1 MLNMAIL
8 SDLIAVVDDADK
20 LVIKVRVGHDGDPMA
35 VIPACTVGVTVDPL
49 QKPLMCLVGGG
60 GFVSTETDI
69 FVRSFDAKFNL
80 SN

>member
-1 MLNMAIL
+1 MAIL
-8 SDLIAVVDDADK
+8 SDIKTVVDDADK
-20 LVIKVRVGHDGDPMA
+20 LVIEVGAGHDGDPMA

-49 QKPLMCLVGGG
+49 QKPLMGLVGGG

-69 FVRSFDAKFNL
+69 FVRSFYAQFNL